1 MANIDLDGL
10 SLKELKA
17 LQKSVEKAISSF
29 EDRKKSEARAKLE
42 EAAKELGYS
51 FADLA
56 GGAAKLKRAVDAKYR
71 HPENPSR
78 TWSGRG
84 RKPKWFSEWLG
95 AGKSADD
102 LKIG

>member
-42 EAAKELGYS
+42 EMAKELGYS

-56 GGAAKLKRAVDAKYR
+56 GGAAKPKRAIDAKYR
-71 HPENPSR
+71 HPENASL
-78 TWSGRG
+78 TWTGRG

>member
-1 MANIDLDGL
+1 MTNIDLDGL

-17 LQKSVEKAISSF
+17 LQKSVEKAIASF

-42 EAAKELGYS
+42 EVAKELGYS
-51 FADLA
+51 LADLA
-56 GGAAKLKRAVDAKYR
+56 GGPAKPKRAVDAKYR
-71 HPENPSR
+71 HPENSSL
-78 TWSGRG
+78 TWTGRG

>member
-42 EAAKELGYS
+42 EMAKELGYS
-51 FADLA
+51 FADLT
-56 GGAAKLKRAVDAKYR
+56 GGAAKPKRAIDAKYR
-71 HPENPSR
+71 HPENPSL
-78 TWSGRG
+78 TWTGRG

-95 AGKSADD
+95 VGKSADD